1 MTTEAEDFLAA
12 ADDDYRQRR
21 YKEAHIGYGRAL
33 SRGSP
38 REQYCRQMR
47 GTCSR
52 RVAEQ
57 RLAKAVADAGTRQQF
72 LVQAAR
78 WLAKAEA
85 NLDSALE
92 GADPGQEGHIRLEQA
107 LTEDLMAEFMTLSG
121 GDPARRLALAE
132 TFRQEGAHL
141 RAEHPYVPPA
151 GPDQPEPE
159 PAAAEG

>member
-1 MTTEAEDFLAA
+1 MVSTEAEDFLAA
-12 ADDDYRQRR
+12 ADNDYRERR

-33 SRGSP
+33 SRGTP

-57 RLAKAVADAGTRQQF
+57 RLAMAAADAGTRQQF
-72 LVQAAR
+72 LLQAAR

-92 GADPGQEGHIRLEQA
+92 DADEAQQGHIRLEQA
-107 LTEDLMAEFMTLSG
+107 LNEELMAEFVTLSG
-121 GDPARRLALAE
+121 GDPSRRLALAE

-141 RAEHPYVPPA
+141 RAEHPDVPPA
-151 GPDQPEPE
+151 GPAAPEPE
-159 PAAAEG
+159 PAAG